1 VRTRSPTCRA
11 LKVRMECAFLKSA
24 AHMCLASGIQPGSR
38 AKLPKMHCCMQNCT
52 YQQIFHGHTATAL
65 HLCGSISREA
75 VVVHLAM
82 DRSTSMS
89 CTGGEVIAVLD
100 ADIPRK
106 YSYQFALLRVQ
117 TGPHSRSGS
126 CRAPGIRDS
135 LRCPAAA
142 GAGRRLPLDCWSSR
156 CSTPQAAR
164 CCHIPP
170 VIQNRSVGLL
180 TDIMPCG
187 KRIPALGLTTSCAMP
202 QHDARR

>member
-1 VRTRSPTCRA
+1 
-11 LKVRMECAFLKSA
+11 MECAFSKSV
-24 AHMCLASGIQPGSR
+24 AHMWLANGTQPGCR
-38 AKLPKMHCCMQNCT
+38 AKPPTVHCRMQWCT
-52 YQQIFHGHTATAL
+52 YQQIFHGHSATAL
-65 HLCGSISREA
+65 HLCGSISWEA

-82 DRSTSMS
+82 DSSTSMA
-89 CTGGEVIAVLD
+89 CTGAEVIAALD

-106 YSYQFALLRVQ
+106 YGYHFTLLRVQ

-156 CSTPQAAR
+156 RSTPQAAR

-187 KRIPALGLTTSCAMP
+187 KRIPASGLTTSCAMP
-202 QHDARR
+202 QHDARW